1 MSDSTNDLKLLERQL
16 RRLVTAVIEKAQ
28 SDSGFAKQLAKILN
42 LSGTPDSNE
51 TTKTDKFAF
60 NSVDILHREGRE
72 ALQRQLEFRTDTELK
87 DILRQEGV
95 RKQKSQNP
103 FVRNDA
109 ILTIITRAEQQLRQG
124 TSFLQSP
131 PTPQE

>member
-16 RRLVTAVIEKAQ
+16 RRLVNAVIEKAQ
-28 SDSGFAKQLAKILN
+28 SDSGFAEQLAKILN
-42 LSGTPDSNE
+42 LSKAADSSE
-51 TTKTDKFAF
+51 AGKTDKAAF

-95 RKQKSQNP
+95 RKQKSQKP

-124 TSFLQSP
+124 ASFLK
-131 PTPQE
+131 TGGNRTA